1 MGRGT
6 ERVRMP
12 RQPLAGA
19 RRAEVVAMVEEAA
32 ANRPLLT
39 SAVAA

>member
-6 ERVRMP
+6 EYVRMP
-12 RQPLAGA
+12 RMPLAGA

-32 ANRPLLT
+32 ATRPTLA
-39 SAVAA
+39 SAAAA